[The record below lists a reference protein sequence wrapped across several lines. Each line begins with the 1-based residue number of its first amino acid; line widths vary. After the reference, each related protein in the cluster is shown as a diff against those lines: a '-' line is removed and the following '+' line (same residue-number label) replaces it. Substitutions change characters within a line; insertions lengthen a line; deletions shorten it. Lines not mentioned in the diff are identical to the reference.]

1 MSSKSPVWLSVS
13 RNAFA
18 DGEGLPSLVGG
29 VLEAQPGS
37 PKKPHYYA
45 QDEIQG
51 LRPLPRHLIQ
61 TIFIQASTDSNYTR
75 YSLLN
80 TCKSWRTIALTTPP
94 LWSRI
99 ELSDGGSWYSSIT
112 LHVLGSGGVIDY
124 EACPTFDIRLE
135 CVDSGQ
141 LVELIAK
148 APPERWQ
155 SLHLIIGNTGPSA
168 NMVYDLFCGRSFP
181 KLRELRIEER
191 RGNSIAMSSDP
202 YEPLY
207 DCISFNTTEE
217 FKTLYINADFLSTAS
232 QFGFFGQRV
241 ASIGG
246 SAQFI
251 RDALLS
257 SSGSSEWRQA
267 SKLGA
272 NVAIRKYH
280 YSHIVSLDL
289 HTWDADTIEKLSLP
303 NLLYLRVEHCQL
315 SDCRGFRNVD
325 DCRPAI
331 LLPTVIKLTLTSHSL
346 NVLAQVCV
354 GSLENLVVE
363 ELKVDKDDGCLP
375 SEKST
380 SAAITG
386 NSLSSVTPRD
396 VLVVPSSSSMP
407 YNNDIP
413 LWTSPQPIR
422 LVNYRDN
429 PPRTPLRS
437 NWGSN
442 YEIREDEDHFQQSML
457 PPPPPPPSKPQ
468 YEHLFTLQGD
478 KWSCMYIDTAVL
490 SVSLDI
496 VSLVDFLRQ
505 SMALRKLVVTV
516 PHNRPAEDIIQW
528 RQELVERLTDR
539 SYVFPLGQKYP
550 QRPFLCCPQLEELT
564 LSMQVPYV
572 EGDWEKDLRQLM
584 AQRGDKQ
591 EPSKTQDGFPSGRLR
606 SVVCRWKGYSQK
618 VQSVPSEVSTT
629 RNEACTSGD
638 YMALESESES
648 DPQPID
654 GSIAVTPSSHSPQA
668 SHSELEN
675 DMDTPDASDTESS
688 TNQTDSRPP
697 TSASVSEWETASSV
711 GSQDPPETLNWSSSS
726 EYEVVTGTGAVSS
739 PSLASAS

>member
-1 MSSKSPVWLSVS
+1 
-13 RNAFA
+13 
-18 DGEGLPSLVGG
+18 
-29 VLEAQPGS
+29 
-37 PKKPHYYA
+37 
-45 QDEIQG
+45 
-51 LRPLPRHLIQ
+51 
-61 TIFIQASTDSNYTR
+61 
-75 YSLLN
+75 
-80 TCKSWRTIALTTPP
+80 
-94 LWSRI
+94 
-99 ELSDGGSWYSSIT
+99 
-112 LHVLGSGGVIDY
+112 
-124 EACPTFDIRLE
+124 
-135 CVDSGQ
+135 
-141 LVELIAK
+141 
-148 APPERWQ
+148 
-155 SLHLIIGNTGPSA
+155 
-168 NMVYDLFCGRSFP
+168 
-181 KLRELRIEER
+181 
-191 RGNSIAMSSDP
+191 
-202 YEPLY
+202 
-207 DCISFNTTEE
+207 
-217 FKTLYINADFLSTAS
+217 
-232 QFGFFGQRV
+232 
-241 ASIGG
+241 
-246 SAQFI
+246 
-251 RDALLS
+251 
-257 SSGSSEWRQA
+257 
-267 SKLGA
+267 
-272 NVAIRKYH
+272 
-280 YSHIVSLDL
+280 
-289 HTWDADTIEKLSLP
+289 
-303 NLLYLRVEHCQL
+303 
-315 SDCRGFRNVD
+315 
-325 DCRPAI
+325 
-331 LLPTVIKLTLTSHSL
+331 
-346 NVLAQVCV
+346 
-354 GSLENLVVE
+354 
-363 ELKVDKDDGCLP
+363 
-375 SEKST
+375 
-380 SAAITG
+380 
-386 NSLSSVTPRD
+386 
-396 VLVVPSSSSMP
+396 MP

-468 YEHLFTLQGD
+468 HEHLFTLQGD

-505 SMALRKLVVTV
+505 SMALRKLAVTV

-539 SYVFPLGQKYP
+539 GYVFPLGQKYP

-648 DPQPID
+648 ESDPQPID

-675 DMDTPDASDTESS
+675 EMDTPDASDTESS

-739 PSLASAS
+739 PSLASASLTEDSEDYDSAREGGVRRVTNYNTDDDDW